1 MDFGFISTPFFDIC
15 LYLSVPLVL
24 VIFDNHSIRKR
35 VSCKSEG
42 LKFGTFPTCFVD
54 FVSSS
59 FFIRFSEIFEAILD
73 SIWHHFWE
81 KNPSENRFKKRAP
94 PKWKRV
100 IMHMSRGSQR
110 GRLLLF
116 FIKATA
122 SRAHFS
128 NRNNS
133 SSSNSSS
140 ISARARIVVR
150 ICVQVWVDCNSK
162 SKNCSKM
169 AAWVGF
175 DCKSFEN
182 NSKKWKGWYQNSMLV
197 IWHATGQK
205 PGELEIEKI
214 TLFSVD

>member
-1 MDFGFISTPFFDIC
+1 MDFWFISLRCFDIC
-15 LYLSVPLVL
+15 LYLSAPLVL
-24 VIFDNHSIRKR
+24 VVFDNHSIRKR
-35 VSCKSEG
+35 VSCNYKSI
-42 LKFGTFPTCFVD
+42 KFSTLSASFVD

-59 FFIRFSEIFEAILD
+59 FFIRFCEIFEAIWG
-73 SIWHHFWE
+73 SIWHHFLE
-81 KNPSENRFKKRAP
+81 KTIPKIASKKGDPTFENKSLCTCPGAP
-94 PKWKRV
+94 RDAA
-100 IMHMSRGSQR
+100 SYYS
-110 GRLLLF
+110 L
-116 FIKATA
+116 IKATA

-140 ISARARIVVR
+140 VSTRGRIVVR
-150 ICVQVWVDCNSK
+150 ICIRFWVDCSSK

-182 NSKKWKGWYQNSMLV
+182 NSKKWKGWYQNSMLM

-205 PGELEIEKI
+205 PGE
-214 TLFSVD
+214 FMV